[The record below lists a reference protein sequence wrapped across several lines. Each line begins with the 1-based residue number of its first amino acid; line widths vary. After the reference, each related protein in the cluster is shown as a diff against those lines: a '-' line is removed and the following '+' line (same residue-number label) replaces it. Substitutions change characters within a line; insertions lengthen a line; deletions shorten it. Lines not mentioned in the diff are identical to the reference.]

1 MDKRQRTVY
10 VKQAGEPGYYEAV
23 VSTGEPDRDG
33 DIIEP
38 SGWELEN
45 YRKNPVVLFAHDPRL
60 VVGGTD
66 DIRVTDEG
74 LVARFHFN
82 LQTQLG
88 RELDALYSA
97 GDMRAFSVGFK
108 PKEWEEIRSDPDPD
122 TGYRR
127 LVGYR
132 FKRQEL
138 YEFSAVAIP
147 ANPNAL
153 VRMQKAAAAIPPD
166 EGGWEFIE
174 ALKACD
180 SGVDRLAT
188 LEQRLTQAEA
198 RITALAKLIELA
210 PRDRDA
216 ELARAA
222 EDAVHDDDYLAELG
236 IVAAAALARSKAAGR
251 KRGW

>member
-10 VKQAGEPGYYEAV
+10 VKQAGEPGHYEAV

-38 SGWELEN
+38 GGWELEN

-66 DIRVTDEG
+66 DIRATGEG

-97 GDMRAFSVGFK
+97 GDMRAFSVGFM
-108 PKEWEEIRSDPDPD
+108 PLEYEEIHEDGRFK
-122 TGYRR
+122 
-127 LVGYR
+127 GYR
-132 FKRQEL
+132 FTRQEL

-147 ANPNAL
+147 ANPSAL
-153 VRMQKAAAAIPPD
+153 VRMQKAAAALPPD

-180 SGVDRLAT
+180 TKTDRLSA
-188 LEQRLTQAEA
+188 LEERLTQTEA
-198 RITALAKLIELA
+198 RITALAKLLERGDEISDQASEAIEDEYLSALA
-210 PRDRDA
+210 
-216 ELARAA
+216 LAAS
-222 EDAVHDDDYLAELG
+222 
-236 IVAAAALARSKAAGR
+236 AALARSKGAGR
-251 KRGW
+251 RGR